1 MFIQCFKLYP
11 KYNCRND
18 TRFYKGCVRTDQANE
33 TYLRLRWEKQ
43 GLYRHG
49 ESTRQGRATGPRFSL
64 WKKGILGFVSCL
76 PQMIYNTVSKC
87 ERSSR
92 ALGTKSL
99 SVFSKVKYYRNF
111 FTNLYQQAPPV
122 FILSPSAG
130 SEEKHEANFYK
141 KDDMCWSTSLL
152 LTNQFKVPPSLQDQK
167 ELQT

>member
-1 MFIQCFKLYP
+1 MIL
-11 KYNCRND
+11 
-18 TRFYKGCVRTDQANE
+18 
-33 TYLRLRWEKQ
+33 Q
-43 GLYRHG
+43 GLCKNRSG
-49 ESTRQGRATGPRFSL
+49 KWNIPQTEMGKTGALPPRRVNPPRKSHRPPFFPL
-64 WKKGILGFVSCL
+64 KKGILGFVSCL

-141 KDDMCWSTSLL
+141 KDDMCWSASLL